1 MHIKYNFVVYIKFNF
16 IFVEH
21 LIQLIM
27 SNKSVFEQLSSL
39 NLSSKTEKRGNLTYL
54 SWAHAWAECKKLF
67 PDMTRTVYESETGMN
82 YFSDGATAWV
92 KVGVTIQGQEHIDYL
107 PVMDMRNQSVPLANI
122 TSMQVNK
129 TIQRSTV
136 KALALH
142 GLALNIYAK
151 EDFPSE
157 SDSSMQ
163 PVKPK
168 ATASTKLKLS
178 VGDTNWDKVSN
189 YVIDNMG
196 MSTDEV
202 IKKLSVK
209 YDITED
215 AKKAIIKLRK

>member
-1 MHIKYNFVVYIKFNF
+1 
-16 IFVEH
+16 
-21 LIQLIM
+21 M
-27 SNKSVFEQLSSL
+27 SNKSVFEQLSAL

-82 YFSDGATAWV
+82 YFTDGSTAWV

-157 SDSSMQ
+157 SDSNIQ
-163 PVKPK
+163 AVKAQPK
-168 ATASTKLKLS
+168 ATAKVAL
-178 VGDTNWDKVSN
+178 VEGDANWEKVSTF
-189 YVIDNMG
+189 VIDNMG
-196 MSTDEV
+196 TSTADI

-209 YDITED
+209 YEISDSV
-215 AKKAIIKLRK
+215 KKAIDKLRK

>member
-1 MHIKYNFVVYIKFNF
+1 
-16 IFVEH
+16 
-21 LIQLIM
+21 M
-27 SNKSVFEQLSSL
+27 SKEKSVFEQLSAL

-54 SWAHAWAECKKLF
+54 SWAHAWSECKKLF

-82 YFSDGATAWV
+82 YFTDGSTAWV

-163 PVKPK
+163 AVKPQPK
-168 ATASTKLKLS
+168 STSKVAL
-178 VGDTNWDKVSN
+178 VEGDANWEKVSN
-189 YVIDNMG
+189 FVIDNMG

-209 YDITED
+209 YDISEVT
-215 AKKAIIKLRK
+215 KKAINKLRK

>member
-1 MHIKYNFVVYIKFNF
+1 
-16 IFVEH
+16 
-21 LIQLIM
+21 M

-67 PDMTRTVYESETGMN
+67 PDMSRTVYESDTYMN
-82 YFSDGATAWV
+82 YFTDGSTAWV

-163 PVKPK
+163 AVKAQPK
-168 ATASTKLKLS
+168 ATAKVAL
-178 VGDTNWDKVSN
+178 VEGDANWQKVSN
-189 YVIDNMG
+189 FVIDNMG
-196 MSTDEV
+196 LSTEEV

-209 YDITED
+209 YDISEAT
-215 AKKAIIKLRK
+215 KKAITKLRK

>member
-1 MHIKYNFVVYIKFNF
+1 
-16 IFVEH
+16 
-21 LIQLIM
+21 M
-27 SNKSVFEQLSSL
+27 SNKSVFEQLSAL
-39 NLSSKTEKRGNLTYL
+39 NLSSKVEKRGNLSYI
-54 SWAHAWAECKKLF
+54 SWANAWGECKRLF
-67 PDMTRTVYESETGMN
+67 PEMSRTVYESETGMN
-82 YFSDGATAWV
+82 YFTDGSTAWV

-142 GLALNIYAK
+142 GLALNIFAR

-157 SDSSMQ
+157 SDYTMQ
-163 PVKPK
+163 AVKTK
-168 ATASTKLKLS
+168 AAPASKLKLAP
-178 VGDTNWDKVSN
+178 GDANWDKVSN

-209 YDITED
+209 YDITDE

>member
-1 MHIKYNFVVYIKFNF
+1 
-16 IFVEH
+16 
-21 LIQLIM
+21 M
-27 SNKSVFEQLSSL
+27 SNKSVFEQLSAL

-67 PDMTRTVYESETGMN
+67 PDMSRTVYESDTHMN
-82 YFSDGATAWV
+82 YFTDGSTAWV

-163 PVKPK
+163 AVKAQPK
-168 ATASTKLKLS
+168 ATSKVAL
-178 VGDTNWDKVSN
+178 VEGDANWQKVSN
-189 YVIDNMG
+189 FVIDNMG
-196 MSTDEV
+196 LSTEEV

-209 YDITED
+209 YDISEAT
-215 AKKAIIKLRK
+215 KKAITKLRK

>member
-1 MHIKYNFVVYIKFNF
+1 
-16 IFVEH
+16 
-21 LIQLIM
+21 M
-27 SNKSVFEQLSSL
+27 SKEKSVFEQLSAL

-82 YFSDGATAWV
+82 YFTDGSTAWV
-92 KVGVTIQGQEHIDYL
+92 KVGVTIKGQEHIDYL

-163 PVKPK
+163 AVKAQPK
-168 ATASTKLKLS
+168 ATSKVAL
-178 VGDTNWDKVSN
+178 VEGDANWEKVSN
-189 YVIDNMG
+189 FVIDNMG
-196 MSTDEV
+196 LSTDEV

-209 YDITED
+209 YDISD
-215 AKKAIIKLRK
+215 ATKKAINKLRK

>member
-1 MHIKYNFVVYIKFNF
+1 
-16 IFVEH
+16 
-21 LIQLIM
+21 M

-67 PDMTRTVYESETGMN
+67 PDMTRTVYECETGMN
-82 YFSDGATAWV
+82 YFTDGSTAWV

-157 SDSSMQ
+157 SDANIQ
-163 PVKPK
+163 AVKAQPK
-168 ATASTKLKLS
+168 ATSKVAL
-178 VGDTNWDKVSN
+178 VEGDANWEKVSTF
-189 YVIDNMG
+189 VIDNMG
-196 MSTDEV
+196 TSTADI

-209 YDITED
+209 YEISDSV
-215 AKKAIIKLRK
+215 KKAIDKLRK

>member
-1 MHIKYNFVVYIKFNF
+1 
-16 IFVEH
+16 
-21 LIQLIM
+21 M

-67 PDMTRTVYESETGMN
+67 PDMTRTVYESDTCMN
-82 YFSDGATAWV
+82 YFTDGSTAWV

-151 EDFPSE
+151 EDFPAE
-157 SDSSMQ
+157 SDSNMQ
-163 PVKPK
+163 AVKSQPK
-168 ATASTKLKLS
+168 ATSKVVL
-178 VGDTNWDKVSN
+178 VEGDANWDKVSN
-189 YVIDNMG
+189 FVIDNMG
-196 MSTDEV
+196 MSTADI

-209 YDITED
+209 YEISDSV
-215 AKKAIIKLRK
+215 KKAIDKLRK

>member
-1 MHIKYNFVVYIKFNF
+1 
-16 IFVEH
+16 
-21 LIQLIM
+21 
-27 SNKSVFEQLSSL
+27 
-39 NLSSKTEKRGNLTYL
+39 
-54 SWAHAWAECKKLF
+54 
-67 PDMTRTVYESETGMN
+67 MN

-168 ATASTKLKLS
+168 ATASAKLKLAPN
-178 VGDTNWDKVSN
+178 DANWDKVSN

>member
-1 MHIKYNFVVYIKFNF
+1 
-16 IFVEH
+16 
-21 LIQLIM
+21 M

-67 PDMTRTVYESETGMN
+67 PDMSRTVYESDTYMN
-82 YFSDGATAWV
+82 YFTDGSTAWV

-163 PVKPK
+163 AVKAQPK
-168 ATASTKLKLS
+168 ATAKVAL
-178 VGDTNWDKVSN
+178 VEGDANWEKVSTF
-189 YVIDNMG
+189 VIDNMG
-196 MSTDEV
+196 TSTADI

-209 YDITED
+209 YEISDSV
-215 AKKAIIKLRK
+215 KKAIDKLRK

>member
-1 MHIKYNFVVYIKFNF
+1 
-16 IFVEH
+16 
-21 LIQLIM
+21 M

-67 PDMTRTVYESETGMN
+67 PDMSRTVYESDTYMN
-82 YFSDGATAWV
+82 YFTDGSTAWV

-163 PVKPK
+163 AVKTQPK
-168 ATASTKLKLS
+168 ATSKVAL
-178 VGDTNWDKVSN
+178 VEGDANWQKVSN
-189 YVIDNMG
+189 FVIDNMG
-196 MSTDEV
+196 LSTDEV

-209 YDITED
+209 YDISEAT
-215 AKKAIIKLRK
+215 KKAITKLRK

>member
-1 MHIKYNFVVYIKFNF
+1 
-16 IFVEH
+16 
-21 LIQLIM
+21 M
-27 SNKSVFEQLSSL
+27 SNKSVFEQLSAL

-54 SWAHAWAECKKLF
+54 SWSHAWGECKKLF

-82 YFSDGATAWV
+82 YFTDGSTAWV
-92 KVGVTIQGQEHIDYL
+92 KVGVTIKGQEHIDYL

-163 PVKPK
+163 AVKPQPK
-168 ATASTKLKLS
+168 ATSKVAL
-178 VGDTNWDKVSN
+178 VEGDANWEKVSN
-189 YVIDNMG
+189 FVIDNMG
-196 MSTDEV
+196 LSTEEV

-209 YDITED
+209 YDISD
-215 AKKAIIKLRK
+215 ATKKAINKLRK

>member
-1 MHIKYNFVVYIKFNF
+1 
-16 IFVEH
+16 
-21 LIQLIM
+21 M

-67 PDMTRTVYESETGMN
+67 PDMSRTVYESDTYMN
-82 YFSDGATAWV
+82 YFTDGSTAWV

-151 EDFPSE
+151 EDFPAE
-157 SDSSMQ
+157 SDSNMQ
-163 PVKPK
+163 AVKSQPK
-168 ATASTKLKLS
+168 ATSKVAL
-178 VGDTNWDKVSN
+178 VEGDANWEKVSTF
-189 YVIDNMG
+189 VIDNMG
-196 MSTDEV
+196 TSTADI

-209 YDITED
+209 YEISDSV
-215 AKKAIIKLRK
+215 KKAIDKLRK

>member
-1 MHIKYNFVVYIKFNF
+1 MEKT
-16 IFVEH
+16 
-21 LIQLIM
+21 
-27 SNKSVFEQLSSL
+27 KSVFEQLSEL

-54 SWAHAWAECKKLF
+54 SWSHAWGACKKLF

-82 YFSDGATAWV
+82 YFTDGSTAWV

-163 PVKPK
+163 AVKPQPK
-168 ATASTKLKLS
+168 ATSKVAL
-178 VGDTNWDKVSN
+178 VEGDANWEKVSN
-189 YVIDNMG
+189 FVIDNMG
-196 MSTDEV
+196 LSTEEV

-209 YDITED
+209 YDISD
-215 AKKAIIKLRK
+215 ATKKAINKLRK

>member
-1 MHIKYNFVVYIKFNF
+1 
-16 IFVEH
+16 
-21 LIQLIM
+21 M

-67 PDMTRTVYESETGMN
+67 PDMSRRVYESDTYMN
-82 YFSDGATAWV
+82 YFTDGSTAWV

-122 TSMQVNK
+122 KSMQVNK

-163 PVKPK
+163 AVKSQPK
-168 ATASTKLKLS
+168 ATSKVAL
-178 VGDTNWDKVSN
+178 VEGDANWQKVSN
-189 YVIDNMG
+189 FVIDNMG
-196 MSTDEV
+196 LSTDEV

-209 YDITED
+209 YDISEAT
-215 AKKAIIKLRK
+215 KKAITKLRK

>member
-1 MHIKYNFVVYIKFNF
+1 
-16 IFVEH
+16 
-21 LIQLIM
+21 M
-27 SNKSVFEQLSSL
+27 SNKSVFGQLSSL

-67 PDMTRTVYESETGMN
+67 PDMSRTVYESDTYMN
-82 YFSDGATAWV
+82 YFTDGSTAWV

-163 PVKPK
+163 AVKAQPK
-168 ATASTKLKLS
+168 ATTKVAL
-178 VGDTNWDKVSN
+178 VEGDANWQKVSN
-189 YVIDNMG
+189 FVIDNMG
-196 MSTDEV
+196 LSTDEV

-209 YDITED
+209 YDISEAT
-215 AKKAIIKLRK
+215 KKAITKLRK

>member
-1 MHIKYNFVVYIKFNF
+1 
-16 IFVEH
+16 
-21 LIQLIM
+21 M

-54 SWAHAWAECKKLF
+54 SWSHAWGECKKLF

-82 YFSDGATAWV
+82 YFTDGSTAWV

-151 EDFPSE
+151 EDFPAE
-157 SDSSMQ
+157 SDSNIQ
-163 PVKPK
+163 AVKAQPK
-168 ATASTKLKLS
+168 ATAKVAL
-178 VGDTNWDKVSN
+178 VEGDANWEKVSTF
-189 YVIDNMG
+189 VIDNMG
-196 MSTDEV
+196 TSTADI

-209 YDITED
+209 YEISDSV
-215 AKKAIIKLRK
+215 KKAIDKLRK

>member
-1 MHIKYNFVVYIKFNF
+1 
-16 IFVEH
+16 
-21 LIQLIM
+21 M
-27 SNKSVFEQLSSL
+27 SNKSVFEQLSAL

-82 YFSDGATAWV
+82 YFTDGSTAWV
-92 KVGVTIQGQEHIDYL
+92 KVGVTIKGQEHIDYL

-163 PVKPK
+163 AVKPQPK
-168 ATASTKLKLS
+168 ASSKVALEE
-178 VGDTNWDKVSN
+178 GDANWEKVSN
-189 YVIDNMG
+189 FVIDNMG
-196 MSTDEV
+196 LSTDEV

-209 YDITED
+209 YDISD
-215 AKKAIIKLRK
+215 ATKKAINKLRK

>member
-1 MHIKYNFVVYIKFNF
+1 
-16 IFVEH
+16 
-21 LIQLIM
+21 M
-27 SNKSVFEQLSSL
+27 SKEKSVFEQLSAL

-54 SWAHAWAECKKLF
+54 SWSHAWGACKKLF
-67 PDMTRTVYESETGMN
+67 PDMSRTVYESDTHMN
-82 YFSDGATAWV
+82 YFTDGSTAWV

-163 PVKPK
+163 AVKAQHK
-168 ATASTKLKLS
+168 ATSKVAL
-178 VGDTNWDKVSN
+178 VEGDANWQKVSN
-189 YVIDNMG
+189 FVIDNMG
-196 MSTDEV
+196 LSTEEV

-209 YDITED
+209 YDISEAT
-215 AKKAIIKLRK
+215 KKAITKLRK

>member
-1 MHIKYNFVVYIKFNF
+1 
-16 IFVEH
+16 
-21 LIQLIM
+21 M

-82 YFSDGATAWV
+82 YFTDGSTAWV

-151 EDFPSE
+151 EDFPAE
-157 SDSSMQ
+157 SDSNMQ
-163 PVKPK
+163 AVKAQPK
-168 ATASTKLKLS
+168 ATSKVAL
-178 VGDTNWDKVSN
+178 VEGDANWEKVSTF
-189 YVIDNMG
+189 VIDNMG
-196 MSTDEV
+196 TSTADI

-209 YDITED
+209 YEISDSV
-215 AKKAIIKLRK
+215 KKAIDKLRK